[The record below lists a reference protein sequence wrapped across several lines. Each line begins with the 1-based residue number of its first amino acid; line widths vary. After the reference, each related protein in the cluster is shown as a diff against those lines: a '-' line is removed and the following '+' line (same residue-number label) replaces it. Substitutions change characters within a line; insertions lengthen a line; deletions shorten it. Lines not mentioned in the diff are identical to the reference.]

1 MLLHVEDTM
10 GFLDNLSKS
19 ISQGVDRAKFE
30 AEKFQKTTRIQGELG
45 ELKKQIDGKRAE
57 LGDRA
62 FELYK
67 AGQIQSPKLG
77 DMVKAL
83 EALRASITLK
93 HEDLMIAQAADSV
106 QPTPP
111 AGTPPQPTGAA
122 TQPSQPATPGQPVAV
137 AKSCP
142 NCQFQMPA
150 AAVFCPNCGARQGA

>member
-1 MLLHVEDTM
+1 M

-30 AEKFQKTTRIQGELG
+30 AEKFQKTTRIQGEIG

-67 AGQIQSPKLG
+67 AGQIQSPTLG
-77 DMVKAL
+77 EMVKAL
-83 EALRASITLK
+83 ETLRASITLK
-93 HEDLMIAQAADSV
+93 EEELKVAQAEV
-106 QPTPP
+106 FVEPTPP
-111 AGTPPQPTGAA
+111 AGTPSTPPASAA
-122 TQPSQPATPGQPVAV
+122 SRPAAPPATPGEPVAV

>member
-1 MLLHVEDTM
+1 M

-45 ELKKQIDGKRAE
+45 ELRKQIDGKRGE

-67 AGQIQSPKLG
+67 AGQIQSPTLG
-77 DMVKAL
+77 EMVKAL
-83 EALRASITLK
+83 EALRAGITLK
-93 HEDLMIAQAADSV
+93 EEELKVALAEV
-106 QPTPP
+106 FVEPTPP
-111 AGTPPQPTGAA
+111 AGTPSAPTSGAPQPSA
-122 TQPSQPATPGQPVAV
+122 PPATPGQPVAV

-150 AAVFCPNCGARQGA
+150 AAVFCPICGARQGI